1 MKFLLNTD
9 TVSDTATSVNKTA
22 QEVQSIM
29 DSCNG
34 YSVDNSDGFDF
45 AGAKKVI
52 VSNLS
57 NCAARMGTTASI
69 ISSVVSEHTSLQS
82 SLSFEKFLNP
92 EPEKTA
98 DDAAA
103 PINGSPGSSSGGSR
117 RSGGRSSGRSS
128 GAPAALASGILTET
142 QVETEKPVEQ
152 QIVETQSVTEVKKVG
167 YAVIDEKGLTEESK
181 KVLKDSEGKD
191 NLIMIGDRYVIACD
205 SSYAK
210 VGDVIR
216 YTGKD
221 GKVVECVVG
230 INTVTKANKNSVYL
244 LAENNQ
250 FTSVDSSKM
259 ITESST
265 KVENLGNYT
274 QISSATGV
282 PSGISGQVPATEGN
296 AAPTQ
301 AAQNVNAT
309 EQTTPSTSETNNSST
324 VEQATPSTT
333 ETNNASTEQQT
344 ETTTVDNS
352 DSTNKIDELAKE
364 GGSVN
369 A

>member
-1 MKFLLNTD
+1 
-9 TVSDTATSVNKTA
+9 
-22 QEVQSIM
+22 M

-57 NCAARMGTTASI
+57 NCASRMGITASI

-82 SLSFEKFLNP
+82 SLSFEKYLNP

-98 DDAAA
+98 DEAA
-103 PINGSPGSSSGGSR
+103 PSSSSPGSSSGGSR
-117 RSGGRSSGRSS
+117 RSSGRSYSRPS
-128 GAPAALASGILTET
+128 GASSALASGIITET
-142 QVETEKPVEQ
+142 KVEKEEPVEQ

-250 FTSVDSSKM
+250 FTSVESTKM
-259 ITESST
+259 ITDSST

-274 QISSATGV
+274 QLTSATGV
-282 PSGISGQVPATEGN
+282 PVEPSGQMPATEGN

-301 AAQNVNAT
+301 AAQDVNAT
-309 EQTTPSTSETNNSST
+309 ETANSSTAETNNSSAVEQTTPSTTESNSI
-324 VEQATPSTT
+324 
-333 ETNNASTEQQT
+333 STEQQT
-344 ETTTVDNS
+344 ETTTVDNN
-352 DSTNKIDELAKE
+352 DSTNKIDELANE